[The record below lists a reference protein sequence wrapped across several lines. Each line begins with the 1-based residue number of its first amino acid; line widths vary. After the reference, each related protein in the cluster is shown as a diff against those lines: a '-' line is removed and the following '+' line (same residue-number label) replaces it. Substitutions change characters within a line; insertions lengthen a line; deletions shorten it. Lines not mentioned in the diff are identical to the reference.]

1 MNFTKP
7 SSTQKNSP
15 AKLPLESI
23 VKDSN
28 FFFETLDLN
37 FNQKNFIY
45 GHDPIKKFESLADID
60 QYLIKNPKILEMK
73 DAGFA
78 GYIGFD
84 GKLEF
89 TLYENIIKED
99 CLINTLHVSEHNYKD
114 HGSEDNFEIINP
126 DSQAYINAVIKAQ
139 EYIKE
144 GDIYQVNLCHKFLA
158 STNIESPDQDFAL
171 DFYEKIRYLNPS
183 PYAGFMETSKYFL
196 LSSSPESFLKIEKM
210 ENDEFKITSSP
221 IKGTAEL
228 NSADEL
234 LLSDKEKA
242 EHVMIVDLIRND
254 LSMLCKTNS
263 VKVDKLLESHKFT
276 NLYHLISEVSGILDE
291 TKAYTNSFISLD
303 KIFKATFPGGSIS
316 GAPKLRALEI
326 IKELESSER
335 GPYTGTMGYFRF
347 QDGGEFNILIR
358 TIVIDKE
365 TGEVSFHAGS
375 GITASSIP
383 ENELEE
389 TYLKTEKL
397 REIFT

>member
-1 MNFTKP
+1 M
-7 SSTQKNSP
+7 
-15 AKLPLESI
+15 PLESI
-23 VKDSN
+23 VKESN
-28 FFFETLDLN
+28 FFFETLDLEYQ
-37 FNQKNFIY
+37 QKNFIY
-45 GHDPIKKFESLADID
+45 GYNPIKKFESLAEID
-60 QYLIKNPKILEMK
+60 KYLIKNPKVLEMK
-73 DAGFA
+73 DAGLA

-89 TLYENIIKED
+89 TLYENIVKEG
-99 CLINTLHVSEHNYKD
+99 CLINDLHNIEHPYHD
-114 HGSEDNFEIINP
+114 HGLEDNFEIINP
-126 DSQAYINAVIKAQ
+126 DSKAYLDAVVKAQ

-158 STNIESPDQDFAL
+158 TTNIESPDRDFAL
-171 DFYEKIRYLNPS
+171 GFYEKIRYLNPS

-196 LSSSPESFLKIEKM
+196 LSSSPESFLKIEKTN
-210 ENDEFKITSSP
+210 ENDFKITSSP

-228 NSADEL
+228 SSGEL
-234 LLSDKEKA
+234 LLSEKEKA
-242 EHVMIVDLIRND
+242 EHIMIVDLIRND
-254 LSMLCKTNS
+254 LSMICKTNT
-263 VKVDKLLESHKFT
+263 VIVDKLLESHKFA

-291 TKAYTNSFISLD
+291 KKAYTNSFISLD

-316 GAPKLRALEI
+316 GAPKIKALEI
-326 IKELESSER
+326 IKELESSAR

-375 GITASSIP
+375 GITASSIA

-389 TYLKTEKL
+389 TYLKTEKI
-397 REIFT
+397 REVFQNI

>member
-1 MNFTKP
+1 M
-7 SSTQKNSP
+7 QKNSV

-28 FFFETLDLN
+28 FFFETLDLEYQ
-37 FNQKNFIY
+37 QKNFIY
-45 GHDPIKKFESLADID
+45 GHNPIKKFESLAEID
-60 QYLIKNPKILEMK
+60 KYLIKNPKVFEMK
-73 DAGFA
+73 DSGLA

-89 TLYENIIKED
+89 TLYETIVKEG
-99 CLINTLHVSEHNYKD
+99 CLINDLHNVEHSYD
-114 HGSEDNFEIINP
+114 HGLEDNFEIINP
-126 DSQAYINAVIKAQ
+126 DSKEYINAVMKAQ

-158 STNIESPDQDFAL
+158 TTNIESPDKDFAL
-171 DFYEKIRYLNPS
+171 GFYEKIRYLNPS

-196 LSSSPESFLKIEKM
+196 LSSSPESFLKIEKTV
-210 ENDEFKITSSP
+210 ENNFKITSSP

-228 NSADEL
+228 NSGEEL
-234 LLSDKEKA
+234 LLCDKEKA

-254 LSMLCKTNS
+254 LSMLCKTNT
-263 VKVDKLLESHKFT
+263 VKVDKLLEAHKFA

-291 TKAYTNSFISLD
+291 SKAYTNSFLSLD

-316 GAPKLRALEI
+316 GAPKIRALEI
-326 IKELESSER
+326 IKELESSLR

-375 GITASSIP
+375 GITASSNA
-383 ENELEE
+383 EKELQE
-389 TYLKTEKL
+389 TYLKTEKI
-397 REIFT
+397 REVFQNI